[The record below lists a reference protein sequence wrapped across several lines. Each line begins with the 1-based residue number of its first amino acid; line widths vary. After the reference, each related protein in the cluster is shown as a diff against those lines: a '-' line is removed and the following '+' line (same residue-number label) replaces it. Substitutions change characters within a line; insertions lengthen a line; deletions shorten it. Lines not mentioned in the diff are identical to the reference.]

1 MHMSTIRDGNGL
13 SITGKVTSGHEN
25 RWQASFAA
33 IELLAVLTSVHALP
47 QIMKIQAT
55 SVQRQGVRERTRRG
69 VGGDKTDTLIASE
82 LLHLHGVLSYEP
94 VYDRDYR

>member
-1 MHMSTIRDGNGL
+1 M
-13 SITGKVTSGHEN
+13 TSGHEN

-94 VYDRDYR
+94 VYDSMSMYMHIFHDII